1 MINRP
6 IRFVCLAFTIG
17 AVMVGYALRVA
28 EAPLSRRDS
37 FMDHSN
43 YISCI
48 WEAIIT
54 MTTVGYG
61 DYYPRTLTG
70 RIIILFCS
78 IYGVTIVSLIVVT
91 LTNLLEMS
99 PEESKAY
106 LLLEKLRNKGKIHE
120 NALKLL
126 SLTGKLRS
134 SVKKV

>member
-1 MINRP
+1 
-6 IRFVCLAFTIG
+6 
-17 AVMVGYALRVA
+17 MVGYALRVA

>member
-1 MINRP
+1 MYNLPCNQIWVIKCQMIKNP
-6 IRFVCLAFTIG
+6 IRFVSMSFLIG
-17 AVMVGYALRVA
+17 AINFGYALRVA
-28 EAPLSRRDS
+28 EAPLSRKDS

-43 YISCI
+43 FISCI

-99 PEESKAY
+99 SEESKAY
-106 LLLEKLRNKGKIHE
+106 LLLEKLRNREII
-120 NALKLL
+120 
-126 SLTGKLRS
+126 
-134 SVKKV
+134 